1 MDFTNSPFFVN
12 TKLAEWQAKEYPRR
26 AGVSSFGIGGTN
38 AHIILEEAP
47 PAPDPEATAGPH
59 LLALS
64 AKTQTALETAT
75 TNLLNHLKH
84 HPEQS
89 LADVAYTL
97 QVGRKRFNHRRILA
111 CRDHQAAIDALE
123 KLDTRAVM
131 TATCASG
138 QPPVVFL
145 FPGQGA
151 QSIAMAAEIY
161 RSEPVFRETFDRC
174 ADLLLPLLGL
184 DLRTALYANPERG
197 AAAEQLNQT
206 ALAQPALFAV
216 EYALAQLWLDW
227 GIQPVAMLGHSIG
240 EYVAATLADVMSL
253 EEALKVITM
262 RGQLMQS
269 LPDGAMLAVPLPVAA
284 VQPLL
289 IGQLCLAAHNGPQ
302 ICVVA
307 GPPDEVRSL
316 AQRLEAEAVDY
327 RLLHVSRAFHSAMMD
342 PILETFTAHLSTIR
356 LRPPTIPF
364 VSNVT
369 GTWIT
374 AADATDPA
382 YWTRQLRQT
391 VRFAEGLQTLFAEPQ
406 RVLLEVGPGQTLTT
420 LAKRHA
426 EKPAQQIVIP
436 SLAKPNQPEAERL
449 AFLRALGQLWLAGI
463 DVDWRKL
470 YAEED
475 CRRVALPTYPFERE
489 RYWIGAQAYSPPH
502 EAKETAVSETETPE
516 ARISARQQGIVST
529 LGVLMHHL
537 TGDSIENVSPQ
548 QTLLELGFDSLLLIQ
563 FNQAIQDTFGVRISL
578 VQLLEQLTTLHSI
591 AAYIDE
597 QLPPEQAVAAP
608 VASSPAA
615 VSTPQPAPAQ
625 TYAPASPA
633 MPAQVPVLAPQ
644 PIPVVATQHTL
655 AAVPMAAPPAF
666 MPATNGASSQIDPAA
681 VTTERMHAGNML
693 ERIMSQQL
701 QLLSQHLALFNT
713 GQPAQPAVYAPAP
726 AIEQPAPP
734 VAPPA
739 QPVAHIAAPPAAAPA
754 LPQLNNGQPQT
765 ESAPAGPRKI
775 EPAPFVPYR
784 PLELAVSNDLTPRQR
799 QYLEEFTARYTKRT
813 QRSKQLTQHYRPV
826 FSDSRS
832 TAAFR
837 LVWKELIYP
846 IIGHRSE
853 GSRIWDVDGNE
864 YVDVTMGFGVHL
876 FGHSPRFIMDAIE
889 EQMKIGLQLGPQ
901 SYLAGEVSRLICELT
916 GVERV
921 NFCNSGTE
929 AVMGALRIARTITRR
944 TKIACF
950 AGSYHG
956 WADMMMARPITRDG
970 QRVSMPMAPG
980 VPARA
985 VEDMLILDYDRP
997 ESLEIIRAHAHELA
1011 AVMVE
1016 PVQSRRPDLQPRA
1029 FLQALRQLTEELDI
1043 PLIFDEMVNGFR
1055 IHPGGAQ
1062 AHFGVRADIV
1072 TYGKVVGGGFPIGVI
1087 AGKARFMDAFDGGM
1101 WNYGDAS
1108 YPQAE
1113 KTLFAGAFFKH
1124 PLTMAAALAVL
1135 NHMQMHGPAL
1145 HDALNQRTTYLAET
1159 LNAYFEQ
1166 YQVPIH
1172 VVHFSSVF
1180 RFNVPHDAK
1189 YLELFFY
1196 HLTEKGI
1203 YNWEGGNCFLSTAHT
1218 DEDIDY
1224 IVRAVKASVEDLRSG
1239 GFLPE
1244 LPPDSSNGQTRGGSL
1259 GGYTTTISSTAV
1271 SATAGST
1278 EGALTAEPPLP
1289 SLHGRRDPQQALQFS
1304 LYYFG
1309 NYESVFAEDKYDL
1322 LFKGVKFADEHD
1334 FTAVWIPER
1343 HFHSFG
1349 GFSPNP
1355 SVVAAALA
1363 RETQH
1368 LQIRAGSVALPLHHP
1383 IRVAEEWSIVDNLSQ
1398 GRVGISFA
1406 SGWHPDDFVF
1416 APDAYEQRRD
1426 IMLDGIE
1433 IVRKMW
1439 RGEGVPARGG
1449 TNNTI
1454 VAKLFPMPLQS
1465 ELPIWLTCVHK
1476 DTYIKAGE
1484 LGAGV
1489 LTNLVDQTFEELAEK
1504 IALYRQSLAQHG
1516 YDPAA
1521 GHVTILIHTFLAD
1534 DLETAV
1540 QRSRRP
1546 FYNYLKAS
1554 LGLVRNRA
1562 RSQGRNIDLE
1572 RLTEAELDRLL
1583 GEAYEG
1589 IVQSGALIGTTE
1601 SCAPLVDQLIA
1612 CGVDEIACLVDFGV
1626 ETAAV
1631 LDSLQHV
1638 ANLKARYTPPTA
1650 ETPSQASAPIPA
1662 ELGDSTPEP
1671 SIAIALPL
1679 TEAQKGLW
1687 VLTQFGQDA
1696 SRLYN
1701 ESFILRLTG
1710 QLELPAIRIAL
1721 QQVIDRHESLRT
1733 TFSADGEFQYIVTAM
1748 PVDVPLTDITQID
1761 AERRESLASALI
1773 DEEIRQPFD
1782 LVTGPLLRARLL
1794 KLQDQEHLFVLTI
1807 HHIITDGWSADII
1820 IQELS
1825 ALYSAACTGAE
1836 AHLPA
1841 PMQFREYIEWVERQ
1855 EASSIMAEAEAYWLS
1870 RFADHVPVLELPTDR
1885 PRPPVQ
1891 TFPRDRAS
1899 TKVDPQLHD
1908 ALKQL
1913 SAQQGSTLFM
1923 LLLSGFNLFLHRL
1936 TGQNDLVVGVP
1947 AAGQLPMGH
1956 TYFIGYCINI
1966 LSLRSTI
1973 AEGDRFSGYLRAVRR
1988 MLLEAYEYQ
1997 HYAFGKLVKQ
2007 LNLGRDLSRSPLV
2020 SVLFNWEKGRA
2031 DSSGGSGLE
2040 MVGLEAEIVP
2050 SLSGFAAFDMSIN
2063 VIDTDTDLVLQCDY
2077 NTDLFDAETILRWLR
2092 HYETLLQ
2099 AIADD
2104 PQRRLMELPLLS
2116 RAEQQRMLVDW
2127 NTTHIETLAEQCLHQ
2142 LFEAQA
2148 QRTPDAVAAIFAT
2161 DHPAHAG
2168 RTQLTYRELNRRA
2181 NQVAHELRARGVG
2194 PEVTVGVCV
2203 DRSLELAVAVLG
2215 ILKAGGICVPI
2226 DPDYPRDRLAFMLR
2240 DSAAPIVLTQQHLR
2254 DRLAAYTAQSLC
2266 LDTAWPEISR
2276 QPDTNPQD
2284 LVAPANAAYAI
2295 YTSGSTGTP
2304 KGALLTHRALVNYT
2318 FAVTPQLKLTAGDRV
2333 LQFASLSFDVVIE
2346 ELFPAW
2352 AAGSAVVF
2360 HGKGTLMS
2368 AGEFEHLLT
2377 EAQITVVELPV
2388 AYWHTWV
2395 DDLLRRGDP
2404 VPPSLRLVLLGCEKP
2419 DPGHIAIWQRF
2430 GVPLINVF
2438 GLTETAI
2445 TSTVSHL
2452 AVDEQMAVEMPIGRP
2467 VAHTQV
2473 YVLDGQLAPVPV
2485 GVPGNLYIGGTG
2497 LARGYLNRIDLTAE
2511 RFIPNPFSATP
2522 GDRLYRTGDLAR
2534 YRPDGNLDF
2543 LGRSDYQVKVRGFRI
2558 ELGEIE
2564 AALRQNPEVAETIVL
2579 ARQDRPGDTRLVAYL
2594 VPFDQSS
2601 FGGTDT
2607 AIEAS
2612 PPPEG
2617 LAQRVRA
2624 QLETCLPGYAIPSA
2638 FVVLQALPLTA
2649 NGKVDRAAL
2658 PAPTLASQ
2666 QGTSFVA
2673 PRTPVEQQ
2681 LGELWSQVLGVERVG
2696 IHDNFFDLG
2705 GDSLQVIRLVAK
2717 IRDSFQQALQ
2727 ARVLFEHPTIAD
2739 LAQVIEQSQRGPADG
2754 DSLEQLI
2761 AALSPEERARLLQE
2775 LIQEPDQPPEPLLRP
2790 LPKTTDR
2797 FPLSFAQQRLWFL
2810 DKLTP
2815 GLPTYNSPALLRL
2828 SGALDVAALRRS
2840 LSAIVR
2846 RHDVLR
2852 ATFDTEHGEPFQVI
2866 APPGEHPLPVVD
2878 LQTLPATEREAY
2890 ALQLAE
2896 HDTLQPFD
2904 LQHGPVLR
2912 TQLVRLSDAEHM
2924 LILNVHHIVFDQ
2936 WSLEIFLQE
2945 LIALY
2950 NLFSE
2955 NPHAD
2960 SHQALADLPVQYTD
2974 YAVWQREWLQGQER
2988 EQLLFFWKQ
2997 QLLDAP
3003 PLLNLPTDW
3012 PRPAMQRFRGATHFF
3027 QVPLSVAATLHEL
3040 SRQSGTTMF
3049 MLLLAA
3055 YQTLLYRYTGEEQIV
3070 VGTPVANRTRSETE
3084 GLIGLFL
3091 NTLVLHTNLAG
3102 NPRFR
3107 DLLAQVRETALDVF
3121 AHQELPFE
3129 VLVEELHPKRDLSY
3143 NPVFQ
3148 VLFMF
3153 QNVPAQAAQP
3163 TTIAMERVDS
3173 DSATTMFDLALS
3185 MMSVDGGIVGL
3196 LRYDTDL
3203 FAVATI
3209 ERMTGHFQR
3218 LLAAIAADA
3227 NARIAELPL
3236 LTEAEQHELLVDWNA
3251 TQTSFA
3257 DTACL
3262 QDLVEAQAA
3271 RTPDRVAL
3279 SFETTELTFQEL
3291 NARANQLAHHLRAL
3305 GVGPETL
3312 VGLCLDRSPD
3322 LVVGVLGV
3330 LKAGGAYVPLD
3341 PSFPEARLQSM
3352 LADSRV
3358 SFLVAHQALAA
3369 KLAVA
3374 NATIINLDSDWPS
3387 IAQAG
3392 SDNPARRTHP
3402 DQLAYVIYTSGSTGV
3417 PKGVQITHRSVINLL
3432 ESMAAQIEMRS
3443 EDTLL
3448 AVTTL
3453 SFDIAVLEL
3462 FLPLIT
3468 GARLVLTSREV
3479 VADGV
3484 RLGALLKG
3492 AGVTV
3497 MQATP
3502 ATWRLLLDA
3511 QWPGQPNLRMISGG
3525 EALPRELA
3533 DRLLECGGR
3542 LWNVYG
3548 PTETTIWSLCTSV
3561 AAGAEPVS
3569 IGRPLANTQIYL
3581 LDAQLQPVPVGV
3593 AGELYIG
3600 GAGLARG
3607 YLNRPSLTAERFIPS
3622 PFAEDAGARLYRT
3635 GDLARYRSDGSL
3647 EFLGRID
3654 HQVKVRG
3661 FRIELGEIETVLR
3674 RHPAVHETV
3683 VVAREDRAGLAQL
3696 VAYIIPA
3703 QEQMPSNADLRSFV
3717 REDLPD
3723 YMIPSVFVFLE
3734 RFPLTPNGKIDRKVL
3749 PASDLERSARAS
3761 SYVAPRTS
3769 MEQQLVQ
3776 IWQELLPAPAIG
3788 VTDDFFDLGG
3798 HSLLAVRLM
3807 VQIQKQLGQTL
3818 PLAALFQASTIERLA
3833 RILDQSAD
3841 ATLWSP
3847 LVPIQPAGS
3856 QRPFFAVHPIGGN
3869 VFCYADL
3876 AQALGPDQ
3884 PFYGLQ
3890 AIDLADMD
3898 QQEVSIAEMA
3908 ASYIEA
3914 LRTVQPEG
3922 PYLLGGW
3929 SFGGVVAFEMA
3940 QQLQRQGAEVALLA
3954 LFDTYAPDAFGK
3966 SENITDA
3973 MALAALAREQA
3984 IASGKHIA
3992 LTVDE
3997 LQRRDPQAQLD
4008 YVLQQIKAAEI
4019 DMGVD
4024 LEDIR
4029 PFLRGY
4035 RARQWAVETYQPSV
4049 YSGPIMLFK
4058 STQQDSEIGKI
4069 DALMDVGVNHP
4080 TLGWD
4085 RLASEDIEIYAIPGY
4100 HNTLVLGPNAA
4111 LIAQQLKA
4119 CLASMAGH
4127 YPNG

>member
-1 MDFTNSPFFVN
+1 M
-12 TKLAEWQAKEYPRR
+12 
-26 AGVSSFGIGGTN
+26 
-38 AHIILEEAP
+38 
-47 PAPDPEATAGPH
+47 
-59 LLALS
+59 
-64 AKTQTALETAT
+64 
-75 TNLLNHLKH
+75 
-84 HPEQS
+84 
-89 LADVAYTL
+89 
-97 QVGRKRFNHRRILA
+97 
-111 CRDHQAAIDALE
+111 
-123 KLDTRAVM
+123 
-131 TATCASG
+131 
-138 QPPVVFL
+138 
-145 FPGQGA
+145 
-151 QSIAMAAEIY
+151 
-161 RSEPVFRETFDRC
+161 
-174 ADLLLPLLGL
+174 
-184 DLRTALYANPERG
+184 
-197 AAAEQLNQT
+197 
-206 ALAQPALFAV
+206 
-216 EYALAQLWLDW
+216 
-227 GIQPVAMLGHSIG
+227 
-240 EYVAATLADVMSL
+240 
-253 EEALKVITM
+253 
-262 RGQLMQS
+262 
-269 LPDGAMLAVPLPVAA
+269 
-284 VQPLL
+284 
-289 IGQLCLAAHNGPQ
+289 
-302 ICVVA
+302 
-307 GPPDEVRSL
+307 
-316 AQRLEAEAVDY
+316 
-327 RLLHVSRAFHSAMMD
+327 
-342 PILETFTAHLSTIR
+342 
-356 LRPPTIPF
+356 
-364 VSNVT
+364 
-369 GTWIT
+369 
-374 AADATDPA
+374 
-382 YWTRQLRQT
+382 
-391 VRFAEGLQTLFAEPQ
+391 
-406 RVLLEVGPGQTLTT
+406 
-420 LAKRHA
+420 
-426 EKPAQQIVIP
+426 
-436 SLAKPNQPEAERL
+436 
-449 AFLRALGQLWLAGI
+449 
-463 DVDWRKL
+463 
-470 YAEED
+470 
-475 CRRVALPTYPFERE
+475 
-489 RYWIGAQAYSPPH
+489 
-502 EAKETAVSETETPE
+502 SETETPV

-529 LGVLMHHL
+529 LGGLMHQL

-591 AAYIDE
+591 AAYINE
-597 QLPPEQAVAAP
+597 QLPPEQTVTAP

-615 VSTPQPAPAQ
+615 ISAPQPAPAQIYTPASSAMPQPAPAQ
-625 TYAPASPA
+625 TYAPAGSA
-633 MPAQVPVLAPQ
+633 MPMPLTPVPVIA
-644 PIPVVATQHTL
+644 AQHTL
-655 AAVPMAAPPAF
+655 APVPLAAPPAF
-666 MPATNGASSQIDPAA
+666 VPATNGASQQIDPATTA
-681 VTTERMHAGNML
+681 ALTTERMHAGNML

-701 QLLSQHLALFNT
+701 QLLSQHLALFGT
-713 GQPAQPAVYAPAP
+713 GQPAQPMAYAPGPTMEQP
-726 AIEQPAPP
+726 AAYAPAPP
-734 VAPPA
+734 VAPTA
-739 QPVAHIAAPPAAAPA
+739 QPVAHVATPPVAATAPP
-754 LPQLNNGQPQT
+754 QGTNGRPQT
-765 ESAPAGPRKI
+765 ESTSAGPRKI

-799 QYLEEFTARYTKRT
+799 QYLDEFTDRYTKRT

-1145 HDALNQRTTYLAET
+1145 HEQLNQRTTYLAET

-1224 IVRAVKASVEDLRSG
+1224 IIRAVKASVEDLRSG

-1259 GGYTTTISSTAV
+1259 GGYTTTVSTVAAQG
-1271 SATAGST
+1271 SASPATASST
-1278 EGALTAEPPLP
+1278 EGALTAESPLP
-1289 SLHGRRDPQQALQFS
+1289 LLHVRRDPQQAVQFS

-1309 NYESVFAEDKYDL
+1309 NYDSIFAEDKYDL

-1363 RETQH
+1363 RETKQ

-1416 APDAYEQRRD
+1416 APDAYENRRD

-1516 YDPAA
+1516 HDPAA

-1534 DLETAV
+1534 DLQTAV

-1626 ETAAV
+1626 DTAAV
-1631 LDSLQHV
+1631 LDSLHHV
-1638 ANLKARYTPPTA
+1638 ADLKARYTQPAT
-1650 ETPSQASAPIPA
+1650 ETVTQAAALIPA
-1662 ELGDSTPEP
+1662 VDEPAALGHSTPEP

-1701 ESFILRLTG
+1701 ESFILRLAG
-1710 QLELPAIRIAL
+1710 QLELPAIRSAL
-1721 QQVIDRHESLRT
+1721 QQVIERHESLRT
-1733 TFSADGEFQYIVTAM
+1733 TFSADGEFQYIVTSM
-1748 PVDVPLTDITQID
+1748 PVDVPLTDITHID
-1761 AERRESLASALI
+1761 SERRESLATALI

-1794 KLQDQEHLFVLTI
+1794 KLQEQEHLFVLTI

-1825 ALYSAACTGAE
+1825 ALYSAACTGAQ
-1836 AHLPA
+1836 AQLPA

-1855 EASSIMAEAEAYWLS
+1855 ESSSIMAEAETYWLS

-1891 TFPRDRAS
+1891 TFPRDRSS
-1899 TKVDPQLHD
+1899 TRVDPQLHD

-1913 SAQQGSTLFM
+1913 AAQQGSTLFM

-1973 AEGDRFSGYLRAVRR
+1973 AEGDRFTGYLRAVRR

-2040 MVGLEAEIVP
+2040 MFGLEAEIVP
-2050 SLSGFAAFDMSIN
+2050 SLSGFSAFDMSIN

-2077 NTDLFDAETILRWLR
+2077 NTDLFDAETIQRWLR

-2116 RAEQQRMLVDW
+2116 SAEQQRMLVDW
-2127 NTTHIETLAEQCLHQ
+2127 NTTHTETLADQCLHG

-2168 RTQLTYRELNRRA
+2168 QTQLTYHELNSRA
-2181 NQVAHELRARGVG
+2181 NQLAHELRARGVG

-2240 DSAAPIVLTQQHLR
+2240 DSGAPIVLTRQNLR
-2254 DRLAAYTAQSLC
+2254 DRLAAATAQSLC
-2266 LDTAWPEISR
+2266 LDAAWPEISR
-2276 QPDTNPQD
+2276 QPETNPHD

-2304 KGALLTHRALVNYT
+2304 KGALLTHKALVNYT
-2318 FAVTPQLKLTAGDRV
+2318 FAVTPQLKLTPDDRV

-2352 AAGSAVVF
+2352 AAGAAVVF

-2368 AGEFEHLLT
+2368 AAEFEYLLAD
-2377 EAQITVVELPV
+2377 AQITVVELPV

-2395 DDLLRRGDP
+2395 DDLLRRGDA

-2419 DPGHIAIWQRF
+2419 DPGHIASWQRF
-2430 GVPLINVF
+2430 GIPLINVF

-2452 AVDEQMAVEMPIGRP
+2452 AVDEQLAVEMPIGRP

-2473 YVLDGQLAPVPV
+2473 YVLDKHLAPVPV
-2485 GVPGNLYIGGTG
+2485 GVAGNLYIGGTG

-2511 RFIPNPFSATP
+2511 RFIPNSFSAIP

-2564 AALRQNPEVAETIVL
+2564 AALRQHPEVAETIVL

-2594 VPFDQSS
+2594 VPFDQSLL
-2601 FGGTDT
+2601 GGTD
-2607 AIEAS
+2607 APIEAGS
-2612 PPPEG
+2612 QPEG

-2624 QLETCLPGYAIPSA
+2624 QLETSLPGYAIPSA
-2638 FVVLQALPLTA
+2638 FVVLDALPLTA

-2658 PAPTLASQ
+2658 PAPTFESQ

-2681 LGELWSQVLGVERVG
+2681 LAELWSQVLGVDRVG

-2739 LAQVIEQSQRGPADG
+2739 LADVIEQSQPRPADG

-2775 LIQEPDQPPEPLLRP
+2775 LIQEPIQPPAPQLRP
-2790 LPKTTDR
+2790 QPKTTDR

-2840 LSAIVR
+2840 LSEIVR

-2852 ATFDTEHGEPFQVI
+2852 ATFDTENGEPFQLI

-2878 LQTLPATEREAY
+2878 LQTLPMADREAY

-2904 LQHGPVLR
+2904 LQRGPVLR

-2950 NLFSE
+2950 DLFSQ

-2960 SHQALADLPVQYTD
+2960 PHLVLADLPVQYTD

-2988 EQLLFFWKQ
+2988 EQLLSFWKQ
-2997 QLLDAP
+2997 QLQDAP

-3012 PRPAMQRFRGATHFF
+3012 PRPAMQRFRGATRFF
-3027 QVPLSVAATLHEL
+3027 EVPRSVAAALHEL
-3040 SRQSGTTMF
+3040 SRQTGTTMF

-3084 GLIGLFL
+3084 SLIGLFL
-3091 NTLVLHTNLAG
+3091 NTLVLHTDAAG

-3107 DLLAQVRETALDVF
+3107 DLLGQVRETALDVF

-3153 QNVPAQAAQP
+3153 QNVPAQEAQP
-3163 TTIAMERVDS
+3163 ATIDVERIDS

-3185 MMSVDGGIVGL
+3185 MMSVDGGLVGL

-3203 FAVATI
+3203 FAEATI

-3227 NARIAELPL
+3227 NTRIAELPL
-3236 LTEAEQHELLVDWNA
+3236 LTEVEQHQLLVDWNA

-3262 QDLVEAQAA
+3262 QELVEAQTA
-3271 RTPDRVAL
+3271 RTPERVAL
-3279 SFETTELTFQEL
+3279 IFEADQLTFQEL
-3291 NARANQLAHHLRAL
+3291 NQRANQLAHHLRAL

-3341 PSFPEARLQSM
+3341 PSFPEARLQAM
-3352 LADSRV
+3352 LADSQV
-3358 SFLVAHQALAA
+3358 SFLVTQQALAA
-3369 KLAVA
+3369 RLAVA

-3387 IAQAG
+3387 IAQADA
-3392 SDNPARRTHP
+3392 DNPARRTHP
-3402 DQLAYVIYTSGSTGV
+3402 EQRAYVIYTSGSTGV

-3432 ESMAAQIEMRS
+3432 ESMAEQIEMRS

-3468 GARLVLTSREV
+3468 GARLVLPSREV

-3484 RLGALLKG
+3484 RLGALLKDAG
-3492 AGVTV
+3492 ATV

-3502 ATWRLLLDA
+3502 ASWRLLLDA

-3533 DRLLECGGR
+3533 DRLLACGSG

-3600 GAGLARG
+3600 GVGLARG
-3607 YLNRPSLTAERFIPS
+3607 YWQRSDLTAERFIPA
-3622 PFAEDAGARLYRT
+3622 PFGTAAGARLYQT

-3647 EFLGRID
+3647 EFLGRND

-3674 RHPAVHETV
+3674 RHAAVHETV
-3683 VVAREDRAGLAQL
+3683 VVAREDRAGMAQL
-3696 VAYIIPA
+3696 VAYMIPA
-3703 QEQMPSNADLRSFV
+3703 QEQLPSNADLRNFV
-3717 REDLPD
+3717 RESLPD
-3723 YMIPSVFVFLE
+3723 YMTPAVFVFLE
-3734 RFPLTPNGKIDRKVL
+3734 RFPLTPNGKIDRKAL
-3749 PASDLERSARAS
+3749 PAPDLERSARAS
-3761 SYVAPRTS
+3761 SFVAPHTPI
-3769 MEQQLVQ
+3769 EQQLVQ
-3776 IWQELLPAPAIG
+3776 IWQDLLTAPAIG

-3833 RILDQSAD
+3833 RVLDQSAD
-3841 ATLWSP
+3841 APLWSP

-3898 QQEVSIAEMA
+3898 EHEVSIAEMA

-3914 LRTVQPEG
+3914 MRTVQPDG

-3954 LFDTYAPDAFGK
+3954 LFDTYAPEAVGK
-3966 SENITDA
+3966 SEKITDA

-3984 IASGKHIA
+3984 IAGGKHIA

-3997 LQRRDPQAQLD
+3997 LQQRDPQAQLD
-4008 YVLQQIKAAEI
+4008 YVLQQIKVAEI

-4035 RARQWAVETYQPSV
+4035 RARQWAVETYQPGV

-4058 STQQDSEIGKI
+4058 STQQDPEIGKI
-4069 DALMDVGVNHP
+4069 DALMDVAVDHP

-4085 RLASEDIEIYAIPGY
+4085 RLASEDVEIYAIPGY

-4111 LIAQQLKA
+4111 LIAQQLNS
-4119 CLASMAGH
+4119 CLSSMAGH
-4127 YPNG
+4127 SSHG